1 MSPAEVVLER
11 ATGNSV
17 RSKILSFGCLVLADC
32 YCWEGRGRGGGG
44 RGRGGLERHQHL
56 NIGGLLV
63 HITTPKD
70 SQVGK
75 LCLNT

>member
-1 MSPAEVVLER
+1 MLLLGGKGA
-11 ATGNSV
+11 G
-17 RSKILSFGCLVLADC
+17 
-32 YCWEGRGRGGGG
+32 GRGSVGGGG